1 MWRFS
6 RARDDNRLGAI
17 RLNHLRVNVV
27 HLPITEVRIDRE
39 YGMSVRDARAF
50 LEFRGRGRIGD
61 SDHAPP
67 GENDADVGG
76 DRFRSH
82 RKEQRDSL
90 PSMQTERVETVR
102 DPRTQTMQLPVG
114 HLADGVG
121 SLQSE
126 ENRGLVRGGVEA
138 TLGDVQLRAREPF
151 RVTRICG

>member
-1 MWRFS
+1 
-6 RARDDNRLGAI
+6 
-17 RLNHLRVNVV
+17 
-27 HLPITEVRIDRE
+27 
-39 YGMSVRDARAF
+39 
-50 LEFRGRGRIGD
+50 
-61 SDHAPP
+61 
-67 GENDADVGG
+67 
-76 DRFRSH
+76 
-82 RKEQRDSL
+82 
-90 PSMQTERVETVR
+90 MQTERVETVR

>member
-1 MWRFS
+1 
-6 RARDDNRLGAI
+6 
-17 RLNHLRVNVV
+17 
-27 HLPITEVRIDRE
+27 
-39 YGMSVRDARAF
+39 MSVRDARAF

-67 GENDADVGG
+67 GEHDADVGG